1 MPAVGR
7 LWPSGDDDDDVMDD
21 DDFDVMMTFSRV
33 LPEEEVEAE
42 RSARNLSLCTQLEIN
57 ISNIISS
64 KTCPGPLQ
72 VLFHERSHCLADF
85 RILFCGQHLRLTFLP
100 ITSRAWHKLCLFPGM
115 RGFSLVFF

>member
-1 MPAVGR
+1 MRRTPQEALAWSVP
-7 LWPSGDDDDDVMDD
+7 WPHDYVDDIGKEGDRGDDDGDVVDD

-64 KTCPGPLQ
+64 KTCSGSLQ
-72 VLFHERSHCLADF
+72 VLSHFLLA
-85 RILFCGQHLRLTFLP
+85 LQVL
-100 ITSRAWHKLCLFPGM
+100 
-115 RGFSLVFF
+115 